1 MVVSDA
7 MNGERNGCLVGVLS
21 DTHGL
26 LDQRVLSVFTGVDHI
41 IHAGDVGG
49 PDVLRELAALA
60 PLTAVRGNTDT
71 AAWAWDLPAEAWLE
85 LCGRRICV
93 AHDLAL
99 LLRHVDVSALDASVV
114 ITGHSHR
121 PSVVWRDEVLYLNP
135 GAAGRRRF
143 DFPKAVALLRITDRT
158 LEPRTVILEPGVRPR
173 GR

>member
-1 MVVSDA
+1 MVISDA
-7 MNGERNGCLVGVLS
+7 MDGQHDGCLVGVLS

-26 LDQRVLSVFTGVDHI
+26 LDPRVVSAFVGVDHI

-49 PDVLRELAALA
+49 PDVLRELAAVA
-60 PLTAVRGNTDT
+60 PVTAVRGNTDT
-71 AAWAWDLPAEAWLE
+71 APWAWDLPAEAWVE
-85 LCGRRICV
+85 LCGRKVLV
-93 AHDLAL
+93 AHDLVR
-99 LLRHVDVSALDASVV
+99 LLRHVDVSALDVSAV

-121 PSVVWRDEVLYLNP
+121 PVVEWRHEVLYLNP

>member
-1 MVVSDA
+1 MVVCGLMDGGS
-7 MNGERNGCLVGVLS
+7 NGCLVGVLS

-26 LDQRVLSVFTGVDHI
+26 LDQRVLSLFTGVDHI

-85 LCGRRICV
+85 LCGRRIYV

-99 LLRHVDVSALDASVV
+99 LLRHVDVSALDVSVV

-121 PSVVWRDEVLYLNP
+121 PSVEWRDEVLYLNP

-143 DFPKAVALLRITDRT
+143 ALPKAVALLRITESD
-158 LEPRTVILEPGVRPR
+158 LEPRAVILEPDGGTRTC
-173 GR
+173 

>member
-1 MVVSDA
+1 M
-7 MNGERNGCLVGVLS
+7 LS

-26 LDQRVLSVFTGVDHI
+26 LDPRVLPAFIGVDHI

-85 LCGRRICV
+85 LCGRKICV
-93 AHDLAL
+93 AHDLAMFQ
-99 LLRHVDVSALDASVV
+99 RHVDVSALGVSVV
-114 ITGHSHR
+114 ITGHSHS
-121 PSVVWRDEVLYLNP
+121 PSVVWRDDVLYLNP

-143 DFPKAVALLRITDRT
+143 NLPRAVALLRITESD
-158 LEPRTVILEPGVRPR
+158 LEPLAVVLEPEGGTRSR
-173 GR
+173 

>member
-1 MVVSDA
+1 MVVCGLMDGAS
-7 MNGERNGCLVGVLS
+7 NGCLIGVLS

-26 LDQRVLSVFTGVDHI
+26 LDQRVLSVFAGVDHI

-49 PDVLRELAALA
+49 PDVLRELSALA

-85 LCGRRICV
+85 LRGRRIYV

-99 LLRHVDVSALDASVV
+99 LLRYVDVSALDLSVV

-121 PSVVWRDEVLYLNP
+121 PSVVWRDGVLYLNP

-143 DFPKAVALLRITDRT
+143 ALPKAVALLRLTESD
-158 LEPRTVILEPGVRPR
+158 LEPRAVILEPDGGARAR
-173 GR
+173 